1 MKVSD
6 VIKNCF
12 VKLGYGVVDVTDAE
26 NLTAEQKDLSIF
38 VVLGRKRTFRDN
50 KRVFPVRYDGKR
62 DARRRETSIF
72 DVDKPENRVSDFIE
86 TRRGNKEN
94 QGVSD
99 VYTKRFSGE
108 ATFEYCALCRRIRFR
123 LNFRATFRAGF
134 VGRRRCGIRI
144 RKQPYRP
151 RRASRKEVQRRYLRA
166 ESAQRRG
173 KIRETEEVGVVRGKH
188 SRE

>member
-26 NLTAEQKDLSIF
+26 NLTAEQKRLVDILLCSVENVHSEIISA
-38 VVLGRKRTFRDN
+38 
-50 KRVFPVRYDGKR
+50 FPVRYDGKR

-99 VYTKRFSGE
+99 VYTKRF
-108 ATFEYCALCRRIRFR
+108 FRRSD
-123 LNFRATFRAGF
+123 L
-134 VGRRRCGIRI
+134 
-144 RKQPYRP
+144 
-151 RRASRKEVQRRYLRA
+151 
-166 ESAQRRG
+166 
-173 KIRETEEVGVVRGKH
+173 
-188 SRE
+188 

>member
-26 NLTAEQKDLSIF
+26 NLTAEQKKTCRYF

-99 VYTKRFSGE
+99 VYTKRF
-108 ATFEYCALCRRIRFR
+108 FRRSD
-123 LNFRATFRAGF
+123 L
-134 VGRRRCGIRI
+134 
-144 RKQPYRP
+144 
-151 RRASRKEVQRRYLRA
+151 
-166 ESAQRRG
+166 
-173 KIRETEEVGVVRGKH
+173 
-188 SRE
+188 